1 MKIKYVLIAA
11 FVLIVCFIWGNS
23 MLSPETSG
31 AISGAVKDLLAALF
45 GSESGDSS
53 DIELHFWVRK
63 LAHFL
68 EFAALGLVGS
78 LLLRFYSCDRM
89 IRWTCAAMIGGFFAL
104 TDETIQIFS
113 RRGSSVRDVWID
125 IAGYI
130 AGCLLAEFLI
140 FLRRKIIAK
149 RQKQT

>member
-1 MKIKYVLIAA
+1 MRIKYFLIVA

-23 MLSPETSG
+23 MLSVEASG
-31 AISGAVKDLLAALF
+31 EISGFVKDILASVF
-45 GSESGDSS
+45 GADGGAEGDE
-53 DIELHFWVRK
+53 ELHFIVRK

-78 LLLRFYSCDRM
+78 LMVRFYIGDK
-89 IRWTCAAMIGGFFAL
+89 ILRWSYMAMIGGFFAL

-113 RRGSSVRDVWID
+113 HRGSSVRDVWID
-125 IAGYI
+125 MAGYA
-130 AGCLLAEFLI
+130 AGYLLAELLL
-140 FLRRKIIAK
+140 FLRKKYIAK

>member
-1 MKIKYVLIAA
+1 MKYKYVLLVA

-23 MLSPETSG
+23 LLSPELSG
-31 AISGAVKDLLAALF
+31 RISGAVKDFFAMLL
-45 GSESGDSS
+45 GSESGESS
-53 DIELHFWVRK
+53 DTALHFWVRK

-78 LLLRFYSCDRM
+78 LLLRLCKRDRI
-89 IRWTCAAMIGGFFAL
+89 IRWTCAVMMGGFFAL

-125 IAGYI
+125 LIGFF
-130 AGCLLAEFLI
+130 AGCLLAEFLMI
-140 FLRRKIIAK
+140 LRRNFLAK

>member
-1 MKIKYVLIAA
+1 MKIKYVLIVA

-23 MLSPETSG
+23 LLSPEMSG
-31 AISGAVKDLLAALF
+31 AISGAVKDILAGVF
-45 GSESGDSS
+45 GTDGGESNDT
-53 DIELHFWVRK
+53 ELHFWVRK

-113 RRGSSVRDVWID
+113 GRGSSVRDVWID

-130 AGCLLAEFLI
+130 AGCLLAELLI
-140 FLRRKIIAK
+140 FLRRKVLAK